1 MSSSKYTCAQLRNL
15 KKINDEKIY
24 NEKIN
29 SIVSYIEEQII
40 KNAKNGI
47 TKYNAT
53 ICLNLDATTIQ
64 NSNSNS
70 KNNVM
75 NRNLNKVVSEDTKY
89 INDIMDKLKGIFID
103 LDIQYLESKDLR
115 GNVLERV
122 IRVLW

>member
-29 SIVSYIEEQII
+29 SIVNYIEEQII
-40 KNAKNGI
+40 KKATDGL
-47 TKYNAT
+47 TEYNAPIST
-53 ICLNLDATTIQ
+53 NIDSTAIK

-70 KNNVM
+70 KDNIV
-75 NRNLNKVVSEDTKY
+75 NRRLANIISEDKTY
-89 INDIMDKLKGIFID
+89 INDIMDKLKEKFID
-103 LDIQYLESKDLR
+103 SDIQYLESKDLR

-122 IRVLW
+122 IRILW